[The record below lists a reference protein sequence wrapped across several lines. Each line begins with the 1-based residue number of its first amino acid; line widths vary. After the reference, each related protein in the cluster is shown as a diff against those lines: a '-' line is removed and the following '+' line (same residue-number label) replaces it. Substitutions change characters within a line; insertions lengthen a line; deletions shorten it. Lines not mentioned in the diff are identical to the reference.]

1 MTLNFPNP
9 TRSYDEKRKAVRFV
23 GHDGLFEIPFFI
35 EAAALARGAAPG
47 SAMSEASCLTAF
59 DGSRTRIEDVARES
73 YTNKRLRS
81 YTLSAADFR

>member
-9 TRSYDEKRKAVRFV
+9 TRSYDERRKAVRFV
-23 GHDGLFEIPFFI
+23 GYDGVLEIPFLI
-35 EAAALARGAAPG
+35 EAAALARGAEPG
-47 SAMSEASCLTAF
+47 SAMSEATCLSAF
-59 DGSRTRIEDVARES
+59 DGSRALIQNVARET